1 MGWNTWNTFGDKI
14 NEKLIMETADAIVEK
29 GYKDA
34 GYEYVII
41 DDCWQMPDRKD
52 GKQIVNP
59 ERFPNGMK
67 YVADYVHSKGLKFG
81 MYSCAGVMTCE
92 GLSGS
97 YGYEYT
103 DAAQFAEWGVDY
115 LKYDFCHFPKT
126 ANVKAAYTTMSMAL
140 RNCGRDIL
148 FAACNWGLHEPQLWM
163 RSRDIHTY
171 RSTGDIFD
179 NTKSFIDIFTSQLE
193 NISLSGGGFF
203 NDMDMLTVG
212 MRGKGNVGMGGSSD
226 GEYLMHFAIWA
237 FMGTP
242 LIIGGDVRNM
252 DAAAESILLNKN
264 LIALNQDSAGLPP
277 YLIGHDGDEGKLVTM
292 GRMLSGGRFAA
303 AIFNTGSS
311 GWQRPSILFSDIGIP
326 VGSGISVRLTD
337 AVTGEEIGVF
347 NDRYQENI
355 EPMRFRI
362 IIGEI
367 VK

>member
-1 MGWNTWNTFGDKI
+1 
-14 NEKLIMETADAIVEK
+14 
-29 GYKDA
+29 
-34 GYEYVII
+34 
-41 DDCWQMPDRKD
+41 
-52 GKQIVNP
+52 
-59 ERFPNGMK
+59 
-67 YVADYVHSKGLKFG
+67 
-81 MYSCAGVMTCE
+81 
-92 GLSGS
+92 
-97 YGYEYT
+97 
-103 DAAQFAEWGVDY
+103 
-115 LKYDFCHFPKT
+115 
-126 ANVKAAYTTMSMAL
+126 
-140 RNCGRDIL
+140 
-148 FAACNWGLHEPQLWM
+148 M
-163 RSRDIHTY
+163 RSRGIHTY

-179 NTKSFIDIFTSQLE
+179 NPKSFLDIFTSQLE

-226 GEYLMHFAIWA
+226 SEYLMQFAIWA
-237 FMGTP
+237 FMGSP

-252 DAAAESILLNKN
+252 DAATESILLNKN

-277 YLIGHDGDEGKLVTM
+277 YLIGHDGDEGKLITM